1 MNRLWIGVGLL
12 VVLMLVGVVL
22 LCATHGFYGEITAG
36 LEEAAK
42 AALEENWQEAGKKLQ
57 ESQKLWNSR
66 RRFLSA
72 VTDHEP
78 VEEMD
83 SLFSQLE
90 LYEKR
95 RMSVDF
101 AIVCYNLSHLAEAIE
116 ESHNLKWWSVL

>member
-12 VVLMLVGVVL
+12 VTLLVIGAVL
-22 LCATHGFYGEITAG
+22 LWETHGFYGEITAG
-36 LEEAAK
+36 LEEAAA

-57 ESQKLWNSR
+57 QCRQQWDSH

-72 VTDHEP
+72 ITDHEP

-101 AIVCYNLSHLAEAIE
+101 AAVCYNLSHLAEAIE
-116 ESHNLKWWSVL
+116 ESHNLKWWSIL